1 MDGFPYY
8 RFISKSNCDAREAD
22 TATKDTAYSDVGSEI
37 EVKDWGPVMAWLQL
51 LLSEF
56 ARG

>member
-8 RFISKSNCDAREAD
+8 SKSNCDVREAD
-22 TATKDTAYSDVGSEI
+22 TAMKDTAYSDVGSET

-51 LLSEF
+51 LLGEF